1 MADQGSG
8 IGDPRPVVGPV
19 AKPVGCA
26 HCGQPVDPLR
36 AARVAV
42 FYDRFRYFC
51 SAGCREHYDPEAR
64 HSPIPQPRRRSGDY
78 SALTSAQVIATRSSS
93 SDDAELEARRRAARA
108 LAVVGGD
115 GLGELGRDAD
125 PEIVRAEELGAA
137 SLPATTSTR
146 VVRQEAGAS
155 EDLGSLLLT
164 LAMVGGVLGFALA
177 LAGSSR
183 VALTSRLVV
192 VVVATGA
199 LLAYFATGRRD
210 PSEPHPFAVLAAP
223 CAAVLASVAAWLIGH
238 PRTDSTLTLAGL
250 VVAVVA
256 AGGWL
261 TQRLRR
267 PVDAEREQIVAE
279 LDQAAQRVVG
289 EDVTSVRA
297 ADLRPGEEIV
307 VGPGETVTADAIVTA
322 GAASVQ
328 LWYGAPLI
336 ADRTEGDAV
345 VAGAKVIK
353 GRLRAV
359 IGWAGY
365 DRSWLKL
372 TNDPRRRAD
381 LLASLSR
388 VGRLAAERGAPLAA
402 ALAALTAFAANQDLL
417 GIVVLAVAAQS
428 AIATQAV
435 AQVAA
440 LHVARTVLMALRR
453 GIVFSSADALDAT
466 GRVSVAAFCARGTL
480 LLGEPEVANIE
491 ALAGQESE
499 RVLAL
504 VAGAEAGARDPAG
517 TAVLRAARTRGV
529 RPDAVRSPTQLAG
542 LGVTAI
548 AANGQPLVVGTRALM
563 LRERISVAAAE
574 TKILDLEAMG
584 RTVLLVALGGHLVGI
599 LAFQDGL
606 RPGARASVQ
615 HVLDA
620 GVEPVLLSGDSRE
633 TCEALG
639 RVLDIEH
646 IRPDVLPAD
655 RGDEVRRLAD
665 GGAAVAVIG
674 QSPAD
679 DAALSAAD
687 VSVTLASAG
696 ATNAE
701 WHVHLV
707 SDDVR
712 DAAYAIRLAHRCR
725 ADSILGLGLALGPG
739 VLGAVAVAF
748 GLVPPAIA
756 PVAALVGLLATV
768 YRLRARDEEGE

>member
-8 IGDPRPVVGPV
+8 AGSPRPVVGPV
-19 AKPVGCA
+19 ASPVGCA

-51 SAGCREHYDPEAR
+51 SAVCRDHYDPEAR
-64 HSPIPQPRRRSGDY
+64 HSPIPQPRRRSGAT
-78 SALTSAQVIATRSSS
+78 SALTGAQVIATRSSS
-93 SDDAELEARRRAARA
+93 DDVELEARRRAARA

-115 GLGELGRDAD
+115 GIGELGRDAE
-125 PEIVRAEELGAA
+125 PESARAEELVQSA
-137 SLPATTSTR
+137 LPGPRS
-146 VVRQEAGAS
+146 VRAERREPGAS

-192 VVVATGA
+192 VVVAMGA
-199 LLAYFATGRRD
+199 LLACFVTGRRD
-210 PSEPHPFAVLAAP
+210 PSEPHPFALLAAP
-223 CAAVLASVAAWLIGH
+223 GAAVLASVGAWLAGH

-250 VVAVVA
+250 VVAGVA
-256 AGGWL
+256 AGGWFV
-261 TQRLRR
+261 QRLRR
-267 PVDAEREQIVAE
+267 PIDAEREQIVTE
-279 LDQAAQRVVG
+279 LDQSAQRVVG
-289 EDVTSVRA
+289 EDSASARA

-307 VGPGETVTADAIVTA
+307 IGPGEIVTADAIVTA
-322 GAASVQ
+322 GAATVQ
-328 LWYGAPLI
+328 LWHGSPAV

-345 VAGAKVIK
+345 VAGARVIQ

-359 IGWAGY
+359 VGWAGH
-365 DRSWLKL
+365 DRAWLKL

-381 LLASLSR
+381 LLAPLSR
-388 VGRLAAERGAPLAA
+388 VGRLAAERGAPLVA
-402 ALAALTAFAANQDLL
+402 ALAALAAFAANQDLL
-417 GIVVLAVAAQS
+417 GILVLAIAAQS
-428 AIATQAV
+428 AMATQAV

-440 LHVARTVLMALRR
+440 LHVARTVLVALRR
-453 GIVFSSADALDAT
+453 GIVFSSADALDVT
-466 GRVSVAAFCARGTL
+466 GRTSIAAFCARGTL

-491 ALAGQESE
+491 ALAGQEPD

-504 VAGAEAGARDPAG
+504 VAGAEAGARDPIG
-517 TAVLRAARTRGV
+517 TAVLRAARMRGV
-529 RPDAVRSPTQLAG
+529 RPDAVRSPTPQVG
-542 LGVTAI
+542 LGVTAV

-574 TKILDLEAMG
+574 TQILDIEAMG

-606 RPGARASVQ
+606 RPGARAAVQ

-646 IRPDVLPAD
+646 IRPEVLPAD

-665 GGAAVAVIG
+665 GGASVAVIG

-679 DAALSAAD
+679 DVALAAAD
-687 VSVTLASAG
+687 VSLALASAG

-712 DAAYAIRLAHRCR
+712 DAAYAIRLAHRCH

-739 VLGAVAVAF
+739 ALGAVAVMF
-748 GLVPPAIA
+748 GLVPAAIA
-756 PVAALVGLLATV
+756 PMAALVGLLATV
-768 YRLRARDEEGE
+768 YRLRARDEEGA

>member
-1 MADQGSG
+1 MAEPERGA
-8 IGDPRPVVGPV
+8 GDPRPVAGPV

-51 SAGCREHYDPEAR
+51 TADCREHYDPEAR
-64 HSPIPQPRRRSGDY
+64 HSPIPQARRRSGDA
-78 SALTSAQVIATRSSS
+78 SAVTSAQIIATRTS

-115 GLGELGRDAD
+115 GLGELGRGDA
-125 PEIVRAEELGAA
+125 PEVVGADELAEPALPGAA
-137 SLPATTSTR
+137 SARTLRHEP
-146 VVRQEAGAS
+146 GAS

-199 LLAYFATGRRD
+199 LLAYFVTGRRD
-210 PSEPHPFAVLAAP
+210 PSEPHPLAVLAAP
-223 CAAVLASVAAWLIGH
+223 CAAVLACVVAWLVAH

-250 VVAVVA
+250 IVAVVA
-256 AGGWL
+256 AGAWFM
-261 TQRLRR
+261 QRLRR
-267 PVDAEREQIVAE
+267 PVEAEREQIVAE

-289 EDVTSVRA
+289 EEVTSVRA

-307 VGPGETVTADAIVTA
+307 IGPAETVAADAIVTA

-328 LWYGAPLI
+328 LWPRAPVI
-336 ADRTEGDAV
+336 ADRAEGDAV
-345 VAGAKVIK
+345 VAGARVIQ

-359 IGWAGY
+359 VGWAGY
-365 DRSWLKL
+365 DRAWLKL
-372 TNDPRRRAD
+372 TTDLRRRAD
-381 LLASLSR
+381 LLASLAR
-388 VGRLAAERGAPLAA
+388 IGRLTAERGAPLAA

-417 GIVVLAVAAQS
+417 GIVVLAIAAES

-435 AQVAA
+435 AQVVA

-480 LLGEPEVANIE
+480 LLGEPEVVNIE

-504 VAGAEAGARDPAG
+504 VAGAEAGARDPVG
-517 TAVLRAARTRGV
+517 TAVLRAARMRGV
-529 RPDAVRSPTQLAG
+529 RPDAVRSPTQQAG

-584 RTVLLVALGGHLVGI
+584 RTVMLVALGGHLVGI

-606 RPGARASVQ
+606 RPGARAAVQ

-646 IRPDVLPAD
+646 IRPEVLPAD

-665 GGAAVAVIG
+665 GGANVAVIG

-687 VSVTLASAG
+687 VSVALASAG

-712 DAAYAIRLAHRCR
+712 DAAYAIRLAHRCH
-725 ADSILGLGLALGPG
+725 ADSLLGLGLALGPG